1 MVLDPRV
8 PRPEPRLNLRIA
20 LVAAAG
26 AALAYLAALY
36 TDALPPRS
44 ILVPLVASV
53 PVSALVALVIV
64 RSRAAAEDDLR
75 LRWVSAG
82 LAVSFAGLLLQLI
95 AFPLVAP
102 GGGPFTT
109 SPDGVAALYLAF
121 HISLAVAALLGALRA
136 PRRWLLPA
144 TVLGLVLTGALALD
158 LIPLPNLV
166 QGSGRFTRT
175 LTVVELLLA
184 AGTLV
189 CTLVWLRRV
198 GRTPRLLHGWVGIA
212 LSLSAYDLILNA
224 ATTERFEPVWW
235 ASLSMRV
242 ATYTV
247 LAIGGLVSV
256 LRQLA
261 QYEQWSETEL
271 GRRESQLQASL
282 DRSEELLAAATTTA
296 TTLQAAL
303 LPHRLATPEG
313 ITTAAR
319 YRAAGAYADIGGDW
333 YDTVPLPSGGVA
345 LVIGDVEGHDLVA
358 ASLMGLVRAAV
369 RSYALEG
376 HAPSVVLERVNGFLA
391 TTGTERLV
399 TMAYVEVYP
408 ADRLLTVALAGHP
421 APLLLPDDGHE
432 PALLDLEPGLV
443 LGVSSA
449 GRWAERTLLLP
460 PGTALLL
467 YTDGLLQWRKGR
479 GEPLQG
485 VLEAAGRCVDADVEA
500 LADAL
505 LAEAPCD
512 DDVALL
518 VTRVASEQRAAVER
532 QLPVQPMS
540 LPIAR
545 GWLSDV
551 VGVWRRAGQVPA
563 GPSSD
568 ELLDTAQLL
577 LTELLSNAL
586 RHSETPILVAAALA
600 DGRLR
605 VEVTDS
611 GHRMPKMRQAGPG
624 ETAGRGLQL
633 VDSLSSSWGVTPL
646 EHGKRVWF
654 EVDPAAA
661 PVTGDDDEQALLD
674 AWGDD
679 WDAPAGDGRGALA

>member
-1 MVLDPRV
+1 VVFDARA

-20 LVAAAG
+20 LAAAAG
-26 AALAYLAALY
+26 AALAYIAALY
-36 TDALPPRS
+36 TDTLPPRS
-44 ILVPLVASV
+44 ILLPLIASA
-53 PVSALVALVIV
+53 PAAALIALIIV
-64 RSRAAAEDDLR
+64 RSRAVAEQDQR

-82 LAVSFAGLLLQLI
+82 LLVSCWGLVLQMI
-95 AFPLVAP
+95 AFPLITVD
-102 GGGPFTT
+102 GGPFGT
-109 SPDGVAALYLAF
+109 SPDSVAALYIAF
-121 HISLAVAALLGALRA
+121 HVSLAAFTLLGALSA
-136 PRRWLLPA
+136 PPRWRRPA
-144 TVLGLVLTGALALD
+144 MLIGLAVTLGLALD
-158 LIPLPNLV
+158 LMPVPNLIHS
-166 QGSGRFTRT
+166 SGRFTLT
-175 LTVVELLLA
+175 LTVVELVLA
-184 AGTLV
+184 VVTLG
-189 CTLVWLRRV
+189 CTYVWLRRV
-198 GRTPRLLHGWVGIA
+198 GRTPRLLQGWVGIA

-224 ATTERFEPVWW
+224 LTTERFEPVWW

-261 QYEQWSETEL
+261 QYEQWSENEL
-271 GRRESQLQASL
+271 GRRESQLRESL
-282 DRSEELLAAATTTA
+282 DRTEELLQAATSTA

-303 LPHRLATPEG
+303 LPSRLATPEG

-376 HAPSVVLERVNGFLA
+376 HAPSVVLERVNRFLA

-408 ADRLLTVALAGHP
+408 DDRLLTVALAGHP
-421 APLLLPDDGHE
+421 APLLMPDDGTE
-432 PALLDLEPGLV
+432 PSLLELDPGLV
-443 LGVSSA
+443 LGVRGD
-449 GRWAERTLLLP
+449 GRWEERTLLLP
-460 PGTALLL
+460 SRTALVL
-467 YTDGLLQWRKGR
+467 YTDGLLQWRKGN
-479 GEPLQG
+479 GDPLAS
-485 VLEAAGRCVDADVEA
+485 VLQAAARWPTADCED
-500 LADAL
+500 LADLL
-505 LAEAPCD
+505 LAKAPCD

-518 VTRVASEQRAAVER
+518 VTRLSSPQRAAVER
-532 QLPVQPMS
+532 RLPVQPMS

-551 VGVWRRAGQVPA
+551 VEVWRESGQVVD
-563 GPSSD
+563 GPSSGD
-568 ELLDTAQLL
+568 LLDVAQLL

-586 RHSETPILVAAALA
+586 RHSETPILVAAALHE
-600 DGRLR
+600 GLLR

-633 VDSLSSSWGVTPL
+633 VDTLSSSWGVTPL

-654 EVDPAAA
+654 ELDPSA
-661 PVTGDDDEQALLD
+661 PEVTGSADEHALLS

-679 WDAPAGDGRGALA
+679 WDEPAADGRSALA